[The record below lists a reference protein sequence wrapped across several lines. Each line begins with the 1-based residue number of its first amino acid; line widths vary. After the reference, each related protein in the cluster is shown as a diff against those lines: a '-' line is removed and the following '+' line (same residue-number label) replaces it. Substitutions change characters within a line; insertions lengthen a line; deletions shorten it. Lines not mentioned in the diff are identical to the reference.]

1 MSAHLDLSPCPTPAW
16 LPERQSQTL
25 FGALLAPANRI
36 RFFRERVETPDG
48 DFIDFD
54 WSSPALP
61 RAPKRARD
69 PALTQTAATD
79 WLDDAGFQ
87 ALERAHAGPALI
99 LLHGLEGSSKS
110 RYAQS
115 ITQHFRQAG
124 WTVVV
129 AHFRGCSGFANRLAR
144 AYHSG
149 DSAEIRFMLAS
160 VRAKFPNGDW
170 HAVGISLGGN
180 ALLKYLGESPSEVT
194 WLSAAAAISAP
205 LDLVAAGNHLS
216 DDGFN
221 REVYSRHFLRTLRPK
236 VLKKAQRF
244 PGVIDTLRIQQ
255 ARNLRDFDNAYTA
268 PMHGFADALDYWTQ
282 CSSKRWLAHI
292 RTPTLVLNARNDPF
306 LPEGALPGPECSSS
320 QIELHQPAQGGHVGF
335 VTGVWPGNL
344 AWLPRRIER
353 FFTSR

>member
-1 MSAHLDLSPCPTPAW
+1 MSAHLDLSSCPTPSW

-36 RFFRERVETPDG
+36 RFLRERVETPDG

-54 WSSPALP
+54 WSAPALP

-79 WLDDAGFQ
+79 WLDDIGSQ
-87 ALERAHAGPALI
+87 ALEHAKAGPALI

-115 ITQHFRQAG
+115 ITQYFRQAG

-149 DSAEIRFMLAS
+149 DSAEIRFMLTTA
-160 VRAKFPNGDW
+160 RAKFPNGHW
-170 HAVGISLGGN
+170 HAIGISLGGN
-180 ALLKYLGESPSEVT
+180 ALLKHLGESAKET
-194 WLSAAAAISAP
+194 GWLQAAAAVSAP

-216 DDGFN
+216 DDPFN
-221 REVYSRHFLRTLRPK
+221 REIYSRHFLRTLKPK
-236 VLKKAQRF
+236 VLKKAERF
-244 PGVIDTLRIQQ
+244 PGVIDTMRIQQ
-255 ARNLRDFDNAYTA
+255 ARSLRDFDNAYTA
-268 PMHGFADALDYWTQ
+268 PMHGFVDALDYWTQ
-282 CSSKRWLAHI
+282 SSSKRWLAHI
-292 RTPTLVLNARNDPF
+292 NTPTLVLNARNDPF
-306 LPEGALPGPECSSS
+306 LPEAALPGPDLGST
-320 QIELHQPAQGGHVGF
+320 QLELHQPAQGGHVGF
-335 VTGVWPGNL
+335 VTGPWPGNL
-344 AWLPRRIER
+344 GWLPRRIER